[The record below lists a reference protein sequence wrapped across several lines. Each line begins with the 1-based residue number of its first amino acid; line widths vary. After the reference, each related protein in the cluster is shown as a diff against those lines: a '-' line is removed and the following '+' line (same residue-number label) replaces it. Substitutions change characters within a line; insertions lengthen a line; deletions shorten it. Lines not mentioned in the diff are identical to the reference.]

1 VPLAYKELTQPAVE
15 PVTLATAKKQLVL
28 DDTFTDDDTLVTG
41 YIVAARQYCEKVM
54 QRSIY
59 ERSMILS
66 LDYFPLASECVNG
79 ADQYAYVSSYI
90 RSLSILVPKPGLVS
104 VQSITYRSDA
114 NVSTTLDPSQYVVD
128 TVSEPG
134 RIMPSPGTF
143 WPYQNQYIPGQ
154 VQITYTSGT
163 YGDGVEVDNCPQT
176 IKLAIL
182 LLVSHWYSHREATT
196 EATLS
201 NIPLG
206 VAELLSG
213 DVFETVY

>member
-1 VPLAYKELTQPAVE
+1 MPLNYKELSKPAAE
-15 PVTLATAKKQLVL
+15 PVELATCKQQLVL
-28 DDTFTDDDTLVTG
+28 DSSFTQDDSLITG
-41 YIVAARQYCEKVM
+41 YITAARQYCEKLM

-59 ERSMILS
+59 NRSMLLT

-104 VQSITYRSDA
+104 VQSITYLSNN
-114 NVSTTLDPSQYVVD
+114 NVSITLDPSQYVVD

-154 VQITYTSGT
+154 IQVTYTSGT

-176 IKLAIL
+176 IKLAML